1 MKMKQEP
8 YELFHIRLW
17 KGLTA
22 FQNSIFGIYFI
33 VFPLPAGDYISKV
46 NNRNTRTRCKIC
58 SKSTIKAPERR
69 LRNFVSYVI
78 KMLLSYINL
87 YSNQKTLAAGIT
99 WILFVFINPF
109 VPNAPFLYPLKI
121 CFQE

>member
-1 MKMKQEP
+1 MKMMQEP
-8 YELFHIRLW
+8 YELFHVKVW

-33 VFPLPAGDYISKV
+33 VFPLPAGISKV
-46 NNRNTRTRCKIC
+46 NNRNTRTRCKIS

-78 KMLLSYINL
+78 KILLSYVNL
-87 YSNQKTLAAGIT
+87 YSNQKTLVAGIT

-121 CFQE
+121 CFQG